1 MNVVRK
7 VVGIFQVW
15 RYLKADRKK
24 KTLKLNFMKC
34 IVNGI
39 FVNQCQISPYSQ
51 VVEGI

>member
-24 KTLKLNFMKC
+24 KTKTKLYEMYSEWDFCESMSNFS
-34 IVNGI
+34 I
-39 FVNQCQISPYSQ
+39 
-51 VVEGI
+51 

>member
-24 KTLKLNFMKC
+24 KNPKTKLYEM
-34 IVNGI
+34 
-39 FVNQCQISPYSQ
+39 YS
-51 VVEGI
+51 EWDFCESMW